1 MTMKGKAFWTL
12 AAITMIALTGCNKA
26 EPPATVQRD
35 VAQARDAAADTE
47 TKANQKAGETV
58 ASADQNMAAESQKA
72 DEKTASAAYDVA
84 VAKAD
89 GDHKIAA
96 AKCEGISGNAKKA
109 GLDQPDAAR
118 DMAKA
123 KAEAA
128 KAGHT

>member
-35 VAQARDAAADTE
+35 VAQARDAAA
-47 TKANQKAGETV
+47 ETV
-58 ASADQNMAAESQKA
+58 ASADQNMAVESQKA

-89 GDHKIAA
+89 GDHKIAV

-109 GLDQPDAAR
+109 CLDQADAAR